1 MLFRSGVTPGG
12 MFRYAVH
19 EPSYSVVNLRKND
32 YIGPLGYFDDGKP
45 HMNRVNFPEGDVKV
59 ESASTI
65 FEVPNMFPFRG
76 ATYINKTWADENAAD
91 IRRIRLPDPVEM
103 SLKKALDSAAP
114 EDGCPDGFAG
124 RFYDRLPEPVA
135 IALAECSTDP
145 DELVWLAEGACRF
158 THDPATGRPAGL
170 TYRQDASG
178 RIRPVISRRTRFETL
193 ANNPALPEDYRRV
206 MVLRPGVQGESEIV
220 GEWKSPDGHSH
231 VFEYLRAN
239 SYIPWGHYAANMAD
253 DAVRYSIQSLTEA
266 DVSGM
271 RHLYYQRTY
280 IRLARDLG
288 IAKEGDFSRRPLDA
302 AGLEGLRKQIVGA
315 LSDASSGD
323 APLSF
328 DRTLWGWNFGF
339 DYAPSGY
346 RLNASHQQVHQQYA
360 MVPSGKC
367 VAGLT
372 SRSGMTDAEAE
383 PEPEPEVFPYACGDL
398 VESFASEWLGRTGTS
413 FFDCLVRAVRSN
425 RRMDGDD
432 RLPADLVVHEDENVM
447 LFVPKAQTSQWELN
461 LLVLRPVGNIVE
473 ADPGV
478 RASIDQGILAA
489 ARALA
494 GLGVRM
500 LNASEYAARINGPDT
515 GQRLFYTFLPRL
527 PESPGAF
534 SEAQLRWINGH
545 YPEDFAAALRAS
557 AANARKAY

>member
-1 MLFRSGVTPGG
+1 MLFRSCVTPEGR
-12 MFRYAVH
+12 FRYTVH
-19 EPSYSVVNLRKND
+19 EPSYSVIILRRND
-32 YIGPLGYFDDGKP
+32 YIEPLGHFEDGEP
-45 HMNRVNFPEGDVKV
+45 HMNRVNFPEGDVAV

-76 ATYINKTWADENAAD
+76 ATYINKAWADENAAD
-91 IRRIRLPDPVEM
+91 PKRIRLPDPGEM
-103 SLKKALDSAAP
+103 SLKKALEKAAL
-114 EDGCPDGFAG
+114 EDGCRDGFAE
-124 RFYDRLPEPVA
+124 RFYEYLPEPVA
-135 IALAECSTDP
+135 IALAKCSTDP
-145 DELVWLAEGACRF
+145 DELVRLAEGACRF
-158 THDPATGRPAGL
+158 THDPATGRPVGMV
-170 TYRQDASG
+170 YRRDGSG
-178 RIRPVISRRTRFETL
+178 RTRPVISSRTRFETL

-220 GEWKSPDGHSH
+220 GEWRSPDGRSH

-253 DAVRYSIQSLTEA
+253 DAVRYSISELTETDIA
-266 DVSGM
+266 GM

-280 IRLARDLG
+280 VRLARELG
-288 IAKEGDFSRRPLDA
+288 IAGEGDFTRRPLDA
-302 AGLEGLRKQIVGA
+302 AELESLRKQIVDV
-315 LSDASSGD
+315 LSNPSPRA

-346 RLNASHQQVHQQYA
+346 RLHASHQQVHQQYA
-360 MVPSGKC
+360 MVPAGRS
-367 VAGLT
+367 GLT
-372 SRSGMTDAEAE
+372 LTNRSGEAE
-383 PEPEPEVFPYACGDL
+383 MEMEPEVFPYACGDL
-398 VESFASEWLGRTGTS
+398 VESFAADWFGRTGTS
-413 FFDCLVRAVRSN
+413 FFDCLVQAVRSN
-425 RRMDGDD
+425 RRMDGEN
-432 RLPADLVVHEDENVM
+432 RRPSDLVVHEDENVM

-473 ADPGV
+473 AGPGV
-478 RASIDQGILAA
+478 RASIDRAILTAA
-489 ARALA
+489 KVLA
-494 GLGVRM
+494 GLGMRM
-500 LNASEYAARINGPDT
+500 VNVSEYSARIGGPDT

-557 AANARKAY
+557 AGNADGDR

>member
-1 MLFRSGVTPGG
+1 MFFRSCVTPGG

-19 EPSYSVVNLRKND
+19 EPSYSVINLRKND
-32 YIGPLGYFDDGKP
+32 YIGPLGYFDGGEP
-45 HMNRVNFPEGDVKV
+45 HMNRVNFPEGDVV
-59 ESASTI
+59 VGRASTI

-91 IRRIRLPDPVEM
+91 PRRIRLPDPGEM
-103 SLKKALDSAAP
+103 SLKKTLERAAL
-114 EDGCPDGFAG
+114 EEGCPDGFAD
-124 RFYDRLPEPVA
+124 RFYDHLPEPVA
-135 IALAECSTDP
+135 IALAKCSADP
-145 DELVWLAEGACRF
+145 DELVRLAEGACRF
-158 THDPATGRPAGL
+158 THDPATGRPVGL
-170 TYRQDASG
+170 TYRGDGFG
-178 RIRPVISRRTRFETL
+178 RARPVISRRILFETL

-220 GEWKSPDGHSH
+220 GEWRSSDGHSH

-253 DAVRYSIQSLTEA
+253 DAVRYSIQALTEA
-266 DVSGM
+266 DISGM

-280 IRLARDLG
+280 VRLARDLG
-288 IAKEGDFSRRPLDA
+288 ISGEADFSRRPLDA
-302 AGLEGLRKQIVGA
+302 AGLEGLRKQIVDA
-315 LSDASSGD
+315 LSGPSSG
-323 APLSF
+323 AVPLSF

-360 MVPSGKC
+360 MVPAGKS
-367 VAGLT
+367 VSALT
-372 SRSGMTDAEAE
+372 SRSGKTDA
-383 PEPEPEVFPYACGDL
+383 EPEVFPYACGDL

-425 RRMDGDD
+425 RRMDGDN
-432 RLPADLVVHEDENVM
+432 RLPSDLVVYEDENVM

-473 ADPGV
+473 AGPGV
-478 RASIDQGILAA
+478 RAAIDRGILTA

-494 GLGVRM
+494 GLGARM
-500 LNASEYAARINGPDT
+500 FNASEYAARIGGPDT
-515 GQRLFYTFLPRL
+515 GQRLFYTFIPRL

-557 AANARKAY
+557 AGIADKPR